1 MTHDAL
7 QMTAVVTQIRAVQ
20 HDKKNKY
27 EYDSDEDT
35 EGGTWEHKL
44 RTAEM
49 QTTKGCFVVIAAPD
63 RESTLFK
70 EMFCTCKCVSLA

>member
-1 MTHDAL
+1 
-7 QMTAVVTQIRAVQ
+7 MTAVVAQIRATQ
-20 HDKKNKY
+20 HGKKNKY

-49 QTTKGCFVVIAAPD
+49 HTTKGLYSDVQSRP
-63 RESTLFK
+63 
-70 EMFCTCKCVSLA
+70 

>member
-1 MTHDAL
+1 
-7 QMTAVVTQIRAVQ
+7 MTAVVAQIRAAQ

-49 QTTKGCFVVIAAPD
+49 HATKGK
-63 RESTLFK
+63 STNVQIYVEKASRSYFRPLS
-70 EMFCTCKCVSLA
+70 CV